1 MSATE
6 TKFNGREIAEM
17 ISETKLGDF
26 GVFMATAVK
35 AGYDPNDVAI
45 SIEGNFAATLILF
58 VDTLPVDVREKTI
71 RTITENVRDWSIR
84 WLANRN
90 MVDEIEKLVNA
101 DREALQAASG
111 K

>member
-6 TKFNGREIAEM
+6 TKFNGREIVEM

-45 SIEGNFAATLILF
+45 SIEANFAATLIIF
-58 VDTLPVDVREKTI
+58 VNTVPDEDREKTI
-71 RTITENVRDWSIR
+71 RRITENVRDWSIR
-84 WLANRN
+84 WL
-90 MVDEIEKLVNA
+90 E
-101 DREALQAASG
+101 SG
-111 K
+111 KKAKQLEGLVQSLQGASTPAAAE